1 MILFDRSLYAQSR
14 HDTKG
19 ESAWCRT
26 CRGTDSESLFM
37 IGFGWEIEGAALTT
51 VVIQIISFLILLP
64 CLFGLDGVLYAGSIA
79 EILAFIL
86 AMSTM
91 YRHWQELIHM
101 EQDVPT

>member
-1 MILFDRSLYAQSR
+1 
-14 HDTKG
+14 
-19 ESAWCRT
+19 
-26 CRGTDSESLFM
+26 M
-37 IGFGWEIEGAALTT
+37 IGFGWEIECAALAT

-86 AMSTM
+86 AMST

>member
-1 MILFDRSLYAQSR
+1 
-14 HDTKG
+14 
-19 ESAWCRT
+19 
-26 CRGTDSESLFM
+26 M
-37 IGFGWEIEGAALTT
+37 IGFGWEIEGAALAT
-51 VVIQIISFLILLP
+51 VVTQIISFLILLP

-91 YRHWQELIHM
+91 YLHWQELIHM